1 LKHLI
6 FIVFSMFFF
15 CLSSFS
21 LDFYFMAE
29 KLLERD
35 PQILLKKLEYETA
48 LDKESTIDIL
58 KKELDFNRVKCEK
71 LKKLVSVSYDYNL
84 SQLETKKYTFVI
96 NLKMYGVIYE
106 RFSEPLEVIKM
117 KLKSFERRQEYLID
131 VLKIIIGIENVDTPG
146 LIDLE
151 NIDMSILFM
160 DFESLL
166 NISGVEKLFEA
177 EIASSVNE
185 ILQLSAQKND
195 FEILLIEKIESLRD
209 SFDLLNAYKM
219 VHDDY
224 INKIEE
230 IEDRYKL
237 GEISNQEYIKSQLDL
252 VDLKIKL
259 LNAEKNFVE
268 GYLEVLE
275 LLGLSAEK
283 YLFK

>member
-1 LKHLI
+1 
-6 FIVFSMFFF
+6 
-15 CLSSFS
+15 
-21 LDFYFMAE
+21 MAE

>member
-1 LKHLI
+1 
-6 FIVFSMFFF
+6 MFFF